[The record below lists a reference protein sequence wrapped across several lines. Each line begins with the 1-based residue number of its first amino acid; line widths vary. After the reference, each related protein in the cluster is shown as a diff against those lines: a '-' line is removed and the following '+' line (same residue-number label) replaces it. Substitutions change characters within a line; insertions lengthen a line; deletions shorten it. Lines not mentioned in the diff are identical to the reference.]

1 MDKKKLRND
10 IILIISLLLV
20 VTIPL
25 VIIFATRK
33 KDNLFARVYVQN
45 DLVETIDL
53 SIKEER
59 TYRIK
64 GLTGYAVISAKD
76 GGVAIIESDCPHK
89 DCVNMGYVYTTNRPI
104 ICAPLGIYVYIV
116 GEMINDVEVG

>member
-59 TYRIK
+59 TYRVK

>member
-25 VIIFATRK
+25 VIIFMTQK

>member
-33 KDNLFARVYVQN
+33 KDNLFARVYIQN